1 MISEKRYIQLWTQLV
16 ANYFSCSFWYSNVSC

>member
-16 ANYFSCSFWYSNVSC
+16 ANYFSCSF